1 MSDEIV
7 KLVEELM
14 DLQENIYGVA
24 VMNSNDKK
32 IIYQTENWD
41 VTPDVNNFLNAW
53 ENNES
58 SVLIS
63 NVKYMI
69 VENTP
74 ERLVGTNVTGKGH
87 IIGASAGPARI
98 LCYINAAIGPRDALQ
113 DIQLQAN
120 KIATLL

>member
-1 MSDEIV
+1 
-7 KLVEELM
+7 M

-24 VMNSNDKK
+24 VINSNDKK

-98 LCYINAAIGPRDALQ
+98 LCYINPAIGPRDALQ
-113 DIQLQAN
+113 DIQLQTN
-120 KIATLL
+120 KIAALL